1 MGQQPRIE
9 PDPDDLPRTS
19 LEPGPPPRW
28 RADRPGDISGPRDM
42 PWGGAFGT
50 PGPDTGY
57 ALRLVDDEDLSLEP
71 GERRAAVVSTV
82 AQLMAARASLF
93 GRAPTPE
100 DRDVAVLLLGLSSG
114 DEIPSQ
120 HRQELIAA
128 RRHWAPGVARSAT
141 KARQM
146 VAMVPEELLLMTPED
161 VRHRLALGEN
171 PLKA

>member
-9 PDPDDLPRTS
+9 PDPEDLPRTS
-19 LEPGPPPRW
+19 LEPAPARRW
-28 RADRPGDISGPRDM
+28 RPNRPGDLAGPSEV

-57 ALRLVDDEDLSLEP
+57 AMRLLSREELSLES
-71 GERRAAVVSTV
+71 GERRASVIAAL

-100 DRDVAVLLLGLSSG
+100 DADVAALLLGLAG
-114 DEIPSQ
+114 ADEIPGQ
-120 HRQELIAA
+120 HRQELIAS
-128 RRHWAPGVARSAT
+128 RRHWAPHVARSAAA
-141 KARQM
+141 ARQM
-146 VAMVPEELLLMTPED
+146 VAKVPKELLLLSAED

-171 PLKA
+171 PLKV